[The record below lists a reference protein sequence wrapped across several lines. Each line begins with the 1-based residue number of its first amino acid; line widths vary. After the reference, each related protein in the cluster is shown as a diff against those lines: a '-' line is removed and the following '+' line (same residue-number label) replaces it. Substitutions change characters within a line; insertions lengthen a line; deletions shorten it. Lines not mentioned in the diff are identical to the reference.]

1 MKGLEG
7 KRVVVTGGT
16 SGIGEATSRRFL
28 DEGARV
34 VALAFGDEEVATA
47 PRRIPGIEA
56 AVRCDVA
63 DVAQVAGAFA
73 RVDELLGG
81 VDVLV
86 ANAGISIRKPFL
98 EIAAADWQRVLDV
111 NLTGIFH
118 CAQQAARRMDAA
130 DGGVILMTASTN
142 GLTGHAYYADYNA
155 SKAGVI
161 LLARTMAL
169 ELAPKIRV
177 NAVCPGYV
185 LTPMQ
190 EAEYSPEMLEAVNAS
205 IPIGRHAAP
214 EEIAALYAF
223 LASDEGALLHGR
235 GDLDRRRRDRLA
247 STPAGGTALQPS
259 HPRKRSTNY
268 CAVVVSPT
276 GQATPVPPSPQYPFG
291 TLARYCWW

>member
-28 DEGARV
+28 EEGARV
-34 VALAFGDEEVATA
+34 VALAFGEEEIATA
-47 PRRIPGIEA
+47 PERIPGIA
-56 AVRCDVA
+56 GALRCDVA
-63 DVAQVAGAFA
+63 DAAQVADAFA
-73 RVDELLGG
+73 HVDELLGG

-98 EIAAADWQRVLDV
+98 EIEAADWQRVLDV
-111 NLTGIFH
+111 NLTGVFN
-118 CAQQAARRMDAA
+118 CAQQAAHRMHAA

-142 GLTGHAYYADYNA
+142 GLTGHEYYADYNA

-169 ELAPKIRV
+169 ELAPKVRV

-185 LTPMQ
+185 MTPMQ
-190 EAEYSPEMLEAVNAS
+190 KAEYSPAMLAEVNAS
-205 IPIGRHAAP
+205 IPLGRHAAP

-223 LASDEGALLHGR
+223 LASDEGGYFTGAVISM
-235 GDLDRRRRDRLA
+235 D
-247 STPAGGTALQPS
+247 GGETA
-259 HPRKRSTNY
+259 
-268 CAVVVSPT
+268 
-276 GQATPVPPSPQYPFG
+276 
-291 TLARYCWW
+291 

>member
-1 MKGLEG
+1 MRGLTG

-34 VALAFGDEEVATA
+34 VALAVGEDEVATA
-47 PRRIPGIEA
+47 PERLPGLA
-56 AVRCDVA
+56 AALRCDVA
-63 DVAQVAGAFA
+63 DASQVADAFA
-73 RVDELLGG
+73 QVDELLGG

-98 EIAAADWQRVLDV
+98 EIEEADWQRVLDV
-111 NLTGIFH
+111 NLTGVFH
-118 CAQQAARRMDAA
+118 CAQQAARRMHAA

-142 GLTGHAYYADYNA
+142 GLTGHENYADYNA

-169 ELAPKIRV
+169 ELAPKVRV

-190 EAEYSPEMLEAVNAS
+190 KAEYSPAMLAEVNAS
-205 IPIGRHAAP
+205 IPIGRHAEP
-214 EEIAALYAF
+214 EEIASLYAF
-223 LASDEGALLHGR
+223 LASDEGAYFTGAVISI
-235 GDLDRRRRDRLA
+235 D
-247 STPAGGTALQPS
+247 GGETA
-259 HPRKRSTNY
+259 
-268 CAVVVSPT
+268 
-276 GQATPVPPSPQYPFG
+276 
-291 TLARYCWW
+291 

>member
-1 MKGLEG
+1 VRGLEG

-34 VALAFGDEEVATA
+34 VALAVGEDEVATA
-47 PRRIPGIEA
+47 QGRIPGLTA
-56 AVRCDVA
+56 AIRCDVA
-63 DVAQVAGAFA
+63 DEAQVADAFG

-98 EIAAADWQRVLDV
+98 EIEAADWRRVLDV
-111 NLTGIFH
+111 NLTGVFH
-118 CAQQAARRMDAA
+118 CAQQAARRMDAG

-142 GLTGHAYYADYNA
+142 GLTGHPYYADYNA

-190 EAEYSPEMLEAVNAS
+190 KAEYSDEMLAEVNAS
-205 IPIGRHAAP
+205 IPIGRHADP
-214 EEIAALYAF
+214 SEIAGLFAF
-223 LASDEGALLHGR
+223 LASDEGAYFTGAVLNV
-235 GDLDRRRRDRLA
+235 D
-247 STPAGGTALQPS
+247 GGETA
-259 HPRKRSTNY
+259 
-268 CAVVVSPT
+268 
-276 GQATPVPPSPQYPFG
+276 
-291 TLARYCWW
+291 